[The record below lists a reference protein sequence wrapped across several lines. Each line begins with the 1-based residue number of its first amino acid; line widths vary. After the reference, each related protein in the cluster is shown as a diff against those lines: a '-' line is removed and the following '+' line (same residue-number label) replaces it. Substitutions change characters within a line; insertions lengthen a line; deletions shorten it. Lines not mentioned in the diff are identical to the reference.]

1 MAKANTI
8 DGRACGKLLK
18 EAAHRNATLD
28 LIRLLDSG
36 PDACRSRFV
45 ELPNAALAVEV
56 PSRLGRPVPVRPD
69 EKVEIYFRI
78 KDCRYYFRTKVES
91 RSKIAITERFD
102 LPVLVIAP
110 PKSIECRQRRQFVRV
125 AMPEADRLMAH
136 LWLVDDPHHQD
147 ETSQLPPTEVLDV
160 SGGGMRVLLEG
171 RKRGLVKEGQQVH
184 LHVDLTDGRAPL
196 KLVAHV
202 EHVDRTLPQAARFG
216 LHFEG
221 LDETPEARAIRD
233 RLLKFVAWRERE
245 ELKRMKKL
253 RER

>member
-1 MAKANTI
+1 MAKENVI
-8 DGRACGKLLK
+8 EGSACRELLR
-18 EAAHRNATLD
+18 EAARRSATVD
-28 LIRLLDSG
+28 LIRLLKSG

-45 ELPNAALAVEV
+45 ELPKAALAVEV
-56 PSRLGRPVPVRPD
+56 PSRLGRSVPVRPD
-69 EKVEIYFRI
+69 ERIEIYFRI
-78 KDCRYYFRTKVES
+78 KEHRYYFQTKVES
-91 RSKIAITERFD
+91 RSRIAITERFD
-102 LPVLVIAP
+102 LPVLLIAP
-110 PKSIECRQRRQFVRV
+110 PRRIERRQRRQFVRIAV
-125 AMPEADRLMAH
+125 PEVDRLMAH
-136 LWLVDDPHHQD
+136 LWLVDDPDRPD
-147 ETSQLPPTEVLDV
+147 ETSQLPPAEVLDI

-171 RKRGLVKEGQQVH
+171 KKRGRVREGQQAH

-202 EHVDRTLPQAARFG
+202 EHVDRTLPQAVRFG

-233 RLLKFVAWRERE
+233 RVLKFVVCRERE